1 MSSKKRNLRS
11 PQVSAEKTAP
21 LVPHSEGRGAALIE
35 VVIRSES
42 IRMVGNVALEE
53 APVLLSNM
61 QDLAAKF
68 PRIFTGRWECGK
80 ILGLQHCYAFEMA
93 PVCSDGIEV
102 DLGQIVCDVRRLLDR
117 SIQKLEELPR
127 RGTVASLRKLDIS
140 NAEFEVLKCLRDI
153 EANGGSVELSV
164 VSKPPH
170 VLAATDATSL
180 LVPPQLVEGSTSAL
194 EVSSVQMPIKAPKAE
209 AFLAVAR
216 EARPAARVAGR
227 VIGIEDL
234 PDARVAITVN
244 GGKPMPAPDLN
255 RDTAI
260 ELYRANAEV
269 QGLLTPMGPEMVLT
283 KLTWQARL
291 PLESAPM

>member
-1 MSSKKRNLRS
+1 MSSKKRTLRS
-11 PQVSAEKTAP
+11 TQVPAEKTAT
-21 LVPHSEGRGAALIE
+21 LGPHSEDRGAGWIE

-53 APVLLSNM
+53 SPALLGNT
-61 QDLAAKF
+61 QDFAAKF
-68 PRIFTGRWECGK
+68 PRIFAGRWVCGK

-93 PVCSDGIEV
+93 PDCSDGIEV
-102 DLGQIVCDVRRLLDR
+102 DLDQIVCDARRLLDR
-117 SIQKLEELPR
+117 SIQKLEELAR

-140 NAEFEVLKCLRDI
+140 NAEFEVMKCLRDI
-153 EANGGSVELSV
+153 EANGGKVELSA
-164 VSKPPH
+164 VSKPSQE
-170 VLAATDATSL
+170 LAAIDAAHRP
-180 LVPPQLVEGSTSAL
+180 VPSQLVDGSMPAR
-194 EVSSVQMPIKAPKAE
+194 EVTAVRMPLKGPRDE

-216 EARPAARVAGR
+216 EDRPAARVAGR

-234 PDARVAITVN
+234 PDARVAIIVN
-244 GGKPMPAPDLN
+244 GGRPTPAPDLN

-260 ELYRANAEV
+260 ELYRAKAEV
-269 QGLLTPMGPEMVLT
+269 QGLLTPMGAEMVLT

>member
-11 PQVSAEKTAP
+11 TQLPAEKTAP
-21 LVPHSEGRGAALIE
+21 LVPHSEERGAGWIE

-53 APVLLSNM
+53 SPVLLGNT
-61 QDLAAKF
+61 QDFAAKF
-68 PRIFTGRWECGK
+68 PRIFAGRWVCGK
-80 ILGLQHCYAFEMA
+80 ILGLQHCYAFEMT
-93 PVCSDGIEV
+93 PDCSDGIEV
-102 DLGQIVCDVRRLLDR
+102 DLNQIVSDARRLLDR
-117 SIQKLEELPR
+117 SIQKLEELAK

-153 EANGGSVELSV
+153 EANGGKVELSV
-164 VSKPPH
+164 VIKPLQE
-170 VLAATDATSL
+170 LAAADATAPLPS
-180 LVPPQLVEGSTSAL
+180 QLVEGSTSPL
-194 EVSSVQMPIKAPKAE
+194 EISSVQMPIKAPTGE
-209 AFLAVAR
+209 AFLAIAR
-216 EARPAARVAGR
+216 EEPPAARVVGH

-244 GGKPMPAPDLN
+244 GGKPMTAPDLN

-269 QGLLTPMGPEMVLT
+269 QGLLTPMGAEMVLT

>member
-11 PQVSAEKTAP
+11 TQVPAEKNAT
-21 LVPHSEGRGAALIE
+21 LVPHSEERGAGWIE
-35 VVIRSES
+35 VVIQSES

-53 APVLLSNM
+53 SPVLLSNT

-68 PRIFTGRWECGK
+68 PRIFAGRLGCDK
-80 ILGLQHCYAFEMA
+80 ILGLQHCYAFKLA

-102 DLGQIVCDVRRLLDR
+102 DLDQIVCDVRRLLDR
-117 SIQKLEELPR
+117 SIQKLEELAR

-153 EANGGSVELSV
+153 EVNGGKVELSV
-164 VSKPPH
+164 VSKPPQVH
-170 VLAATDATSL
+170 AATDATSL
-180 LVPPQLVEGSTSAL
+180 LVPSQLVQGSTSSL
-194 EVSSVQMPIKAPKAE
+194 EVSSVQMPIKAPRAE

-234 PDARVAITVN
+234 PDAGVAIIVN
-244 GGKPMPAPDLN
+244 GGKPMPAPDLD

-269 QGLLTPMGPEMVLT
+269 QGLLTPMGAEMVLT